1 MASLLGGPR
10 GSFRGQA
17 KPKPTKSL
25 LSHKQNKEIRECF
38 EMFVGAE
45 PGFLHPSEFE
55 SAMRTYGLANGA
67 RELQQLFATAD
78 SNHDG
83 KLDLEEWKTLISCML
98 TERNASAQRDL
109 DAVMSL
115 VDNDGRADPKERL
128 KRIAEGMQH
137 EISEEEIKDLVN
149 GKGLLEMGFKND
161 ELHKVLLE
169 ITQPM
174 SLTTWQCKRERQ
186 EKKNE
191 KRLHEL

>member
-1 MASLLGGPR
+1 MASLLGRPR
-10 GSFRGQA
+10 GSSRGQA
-17 KPKPTKSL
+17 KPTKSL

-45 PGFLHPSEFE
+45 PGCLHPSEFE
-55 SAMRTYGLANGA
+55 SAMRTYGLGKGA

-83 KLDLEEWKTLISCML
+83 KLDLEEWRTFVSWML
-98 TERNASAQRDL
+98 TERNSSAQRDL

-115 VDNDGRADPKERL
+115 VDNNGRADPKERL

-137 EISEEEIKDLVN
+137 EICEEEIKDLVN
-149 GKGLLEMGFKND
+149 GRGLLEMGFKND
-161 ELHKVLLE
+161 ELHKVLFE

-174 SLTTWQCKRERQ
+174 SLTTWRCKREQQ